1 MTYYLSQHSF
11 NIIILS
17 IVLGPLA
24 LIFLI
29 IVVSNE
35 KLNNLLNQAFAESR
49 NPLLVVV
56 TILICTLLLVT
67 LCCMAVHPYDSFEDY
82 DVFED
87 YTDISAAVTAAEI
100 RTCKLIARADTF
112 LESDVGNKGMET
124 DEEGN
129 SKSTPMHR
137 EYVLTAQRAAR
148 APANNNIVECGIVP
162 AVDID
167 VRLTR
172 LEATLRQFVSP
183 VLLRTFDSGMNSSM
197 ACTVTRI
204 PCHEQM
210 ALFTNDKKRPI
221 DESMFVWTSEPK
233 GDSKIRLTNIVEAL
247 NCYEKRILNPLDEK
261 VARMKRGDLSD
272 CEKKNAS
279 KSKKD

>member
-29 IVVSNE
+29 VVGSNE
-35 KLNNLLNQAFAESR
+35 KLNNLLNRAFAESR

-82 DVFED
+82 S
-87 YTDISAAVTAAEI
+87 DISAAVTAAEI
-100 RTCKLIARADTF
+100 RTCKLIARADIF
-112 LESDVGNKGMET
+112 LESDIGGKGMET

-148 APANNNIVECGIVP
+148 APANNNIVECGMVS
-162 AVDID
+162 AADID

-221 DESMFVWTSEPK
+221 DESMFMWTSDPK
-233 GDSKIRLTNIVEAL
+233 GDPNNRLTNIVEAL

-261 VARMKRGDLSD
+261 VARMKRGDLSE
-272 CEKKNAS
+272 CEKKNAA

>member
-29 IVVSNE
+29 VVGSDE
-35 KLNNLLNQAFAESR
+35 KLNNLLNRAFAESR

-67 LCCMAVHPYDSFEDY
+67 LCCMAVHPYDG
-82 DVFED
+82 FED
-87 YTDISAAVTAAEI
+87 YTNISAAVTAAEI
-100 RTCKLIARADTF
+100 RTCKLIARADIF
-112 LESDVGNKGMET
+112 LESDVGGKGMET

-148 APANNNIVECGIVP
+148 APANNNIVECGMVS
-162 AVDID
+162 AADID

-221 DESMFVWTSEPK
+221 DESMFMWTSDPK
-233 GDSKIRLTNIVEAL
+233 GDPKNRLTNIVEAL

-261 VARMKRGDLSD
+261 VARMKRGDLSE
-272 CEKKNAS
+272 CEKKNAA

>member
-29 IVVSNE
+29 VVGSDE
-35 KLNNLLNQAFAESR
+35 KLNNLLNRAFAESR

-82 DVFED
+82 S
-87 YTDISAAVTAAEI
+87 DISAAVTAAEI

-112 LESDVGNKGMET
+112 LESDVGGKGMET

-148 APANNNIVECGIVP
+148 APANNNIVECGMVS
-162 AVDID
+162 AADID

-210 ALFTNDKKRPI
+210 ALFANDKKRPI
-221 DESMFVWTSEPK
+221 DESMFIWTSDPK
-233 GDSKIRLTNIVEAL
+233 GDPKNRLTNIVEAL

-261 VARMKRGDLSD
+261 VARMKRGDLSE
-272 CEKKNAS
+272 CEKKNAA

>member
-29 IVVSNE
+29 VVGSDE
-35 KLNNLLNQAFAESR
+35 KLNNLLNRAFAESR

-67 LCCMAVHPYDSFEDY
+67 LCCMAVHPYDG
-82 DVFED
+82 FED
-87 YTDISAAVTAAEI
+87 YTNISAAVTAAEI
-100 RTCKLIARADTF
+100 RTCKLIARADIF
-112 LESDVGNKGMET
+112 LESDIGGKGMET

-148 APANNNIVECGIVP
+148 APANNNIVECGMVS
-162 AVDID
+162 AADID

-221 DESMFVWTSEPK
+221 DESMFMWTSDPK
-233 GDSKIRLTNIVEAL
+233 GDPKNRLTNIVEAL

-261 VARMKRGDLSD
+261 VARMKRGDLSE
-272 CEKKNAS
+272 CEKKNAA

>member
-29 IVVSNE
+29 IVGSNE
-35 KLNNLLNQAFAESR
+35 KLNNLLNRAFAESR

-67 LCCMAVHPYDSFEDY
+67 LCCMAVHPYDG
-82 DVFED
+82 FED

-148 APANNNIVECGIVP
+148 APANNNIVECGMVS
-162 AVDID
+162 AADIE

-183 VLLRTFDSGMNSSM
+183 VLLQTFDSAMNSSM

-221 DESMFVWTSEPK
+221 DESMFMWTSDPK
-233 GDSKIRLTNIVEAL
+233 GDPKNRLSNIVEAL

-261 VARMKRGDLSD
+261 VARMKRGDLSE

-279 KSKKD
+279 KSKKG

>member
-1 MTYYLSQHSF
+1 
-11 NIIILS
+11 
-17 IVLGPLA
+17 
-24 LIFLI
+24 
-29 IVVSNE
+29 
-35 KLNNLLNQAFAESR
+35 
-49 NPLLVVV
+49 
-56 TILICTLLLVT
+56 
-67 LCCMAVHPYDSFEDY
+67 MAVHPYDSFEDY
-82 DVFED
+82 V
-87 YTDISAAVTAAEI
+87 DISAAITAVEI

-148 APANNNIVECGIVP
+148 APANNNIVECGMVST
-162 AVDID
+162 ADID

-204 PCHEQM
+204 PCYEQL

-221 DESMFVWTSEPK
+221 DESMFVWTSDPK
-233 GDSKIRLTNIVEAL
+233 GDPKNRLLNIVEAL
-247 NCYEKRILNPLDEK
+247 NCYEKRILIPLDEK

-272 CEKKNAS
+272 CEKKNAA

>member
-29 IVVSNE
+29 VVGSNE
-35 KLNNLLNQAFAESR
+35 KLNNLLNRAFAESR

-67 LCCMAVHPYDSFEDY
+67 LCCMAVHPYDG
-82 DVFED
+82 FED
-87 YTDISAAVTAAEI
+87 YTNISAAVTAAEI
-100 RTCKLIARADTF
+100 RTCKLIARADIF
-112 LESDVGNKGMET
+112 LESDIGGKGMET

-148 APANNNIVECGIVP
+148 APANNNIVECGMVS
-162 AVDID
+162 AADID

-221 DESMFVWTSEPK
+221 DESMFVWTSDPK
-233 GDSKIRLTNIVEAL
+233 GDPKNRLSNIVEAL
-247 NCYEKRILNPLDEK
+247 NCYEKRILIPLDEK

-272 CEKKNAS
+272 CEKKNAA

>member
-1 MTYYLSQHSF
+1 
-11 NIIILS
+11 
-17 IVLGPLA
+17 
-24 LIFLI
+24 
-29 IVVSNE
+29 
-35 KLNNLLNQAFAESR
+35 
-49 NPLLVVV
+49 
-56 TILICTLLLVT
+56 
-67 LCCMAVHPYDSFEDY
+67 MAVHPYDSFEDY
-82 DVFED
+82 I
-87 YTDISAAVTAAEI
+87 DISAAITAVEI
-100 RTCKLIARADTF
+100 RTCKLIARADIF

-137 EYVLTAQRAAR
+137 EYVLAAQRAAR
-148 APANNNIVECGIVP
+148 APANNNIVECGVVST
-162 AVDID
+162 ADID

-204 PCHEQM
+204 PCYEQL

-221 DESMFVWTSEPK
+221 DESMFVWTSDPK
-233 GDSKIRLTNIVEAL
+233 GDPKNRLSNIVEAL

-261 VARMKRGDLSD
+261 VARMKRGDLSE
-272 CEKKNAS
+272 CEKNNAA

>member
-24 LIFLI
+24 LIFLL
-29 IVVSNE
+29 VVGSDE
-35 KLNNLLNQAFAESR
+35 KLNNLLNRAFAESR

-56 TILICTLLLVT
+56 TILICTLLLVL

-82 DVFED
+82 V
-87 YTDISAAVTAAEI
+87 DISAAITAVEI

-148 APANNNIVECGIVP
+148 APANNNIVECGSANL

-204 PCHEQM
+204 PCYEQL

-221 DESMFVWTSEPK
+221 DESMFVWTSDPK
-233 GDSKIRLTNIVEAL
+233 GDPKNRLSNIVEAL
-247 NCYEKRILNPLDEK
+247 NCYEKRILIPLDEK

-272 CEKKNAS
+272 CEKKNAA

>member
-29 IVVSNE
+29 VVGSDE
-35 KLNNLLNQAFAESR
+35 KLNNLLNRAFAESR

-82 DVFED
+82 
-87 YTDISAAVTAAEI
+87 TDISAAVTAAEI

-112 LESDVGNKGMET
+112 LESDVGSKGMDT

-148 APANNNIVECGIVP
+148 APANNNIVECGMVS
-162 AVDID
+162 AADID

-210 ALFTNDKKRPI
+210 ALFANDKKRPI
-221 DESMFVWTSEPK
+221 DESMFMWTSDPK
-233 GDSKIRLTNIVEAL
+233 GDPKNRLTNIVEAL

-272 CEKKNAS
+272 CEKKNAA

>member
-24 LIFLI
+24 LIFLL
-29 IVVSNE
+29 VVGSDE
-35 KLNNLLNQAFAESR
+35 KLNNLLNRAFAESR

-56 TILICTLLLVT
+56 TILICTLLLVL

-82 DVFED
+82 
-87 YTDISAAVTAAEI
+87 TDISAAITAVEI
-100 RTCKLIARADTF
+100 RTCKLIARTDTF

-148 APANNNIVECGIVP
+148 APANNNIVECGSANL
-162 AVDID
+162 AVDVD

-204 PCHEQM
+204 PCHEQL

-221 DESMFVWTSEPK
+221 DESMFVWTSDPK
-233 GDSKIRLTNIVEAL
+233 GDPKNRLLNIVEAL
-247 NCYEKRILNPLDEK
+247 NCYEKRILIPLDEK

-272 CEKKNAS
+272 CEKKNAA

>member
-29 IVVSNE
+29 VVGSNE
-35 KLNNLLNQAFAESR
+35 KLNNLLNRAFAESR

-67 LCCMAVHPYDSFEDY
+67 LCCMAVHPYDG
-82 DVFED
+82 FED
-87 YTDISAAVTAAEI
+87 YTNISAAVTAAEI
-100 RTCKLIARADTF
+100 RTCKLIARADIF
-112 LESDVGNKGMET
+112 LESDIGGKGMET

-148 APANNNIVECGIVP
+148 APANNNIVECGMVS
-162 AVDID
+162 AADID

-221 DESMFVWTSEPK
+221 DESMFMWTSDPK
-233 GDSKIRLTNIVEAL
+233 GDPKNRLTNIVEAL

-261 VARMKRGDLSD
+261 VARMKRGDLSE
-272 CEKKNAS
+272 CEKKNAA

>member
-17 IVLGPLA
+17 IVLGPIA

-29 IVVSNE
+29 VVGSDE
-35 KLNNLLNQAFAESR
+35 KLNNLLNRAFAESR

-82 DVFED
+82 S
-87 YTDISAAVTAAEI
+87 DISAAVTAAEI

-112 LESDVGNKGMET
+112 LESDVGGKGMET

-148 APANNNIVECGIVP
+148 APANNNIVECGMVS
-162 AVDID
+162 AADID

-210 ALFTNDKKRPI
+210 ALFANDKKRPI
-221 DESMFVWTSEPK
+221 DESMFMWTSDPK
-233 GDSKIRLTNIVEAL
+233 GDPKNRLTNIVEAL

-261 VARMKRGDLSD
+261 VARMKRGDLSE
-272 CEKKNAS
+272 CEKKNAA

>member
-1 MTYYLSQHSF
+1 
-11 NIIILS
+11 
-17 IVLGPLA
+17 
-24 LIFLI
+24 
-29 IVVSNE
+29 
-35 KLNNLLNQAFAESR
+35 
-49 NPLLVVV
+49 
-56 TILICTLLLVT
+56 
-67 LCCMAVHPYDSFEDY
+67 MAVHPYDSFEDY
-82 DVFED
+82 S
-87 YTDISAAVTAAEI
+87 DISAAVTAAEI

-112 LESDVGNKGMET
+112 LESDVGGKGMET

-148 APANNNIVECGIVP
+148 APANNNIVECGMVS
-162 AVDID
+162 AADID

-210 ALFTNDKKRPI
+210 ALFANDKKRPI
-221 DESMFVWTSEPK
+221 DESMFIWTSDPK
-233 GDSKIRLTNIVEAL
+233 GDPKNRLTNIVEAL

-261 VARMKRGDLSD
+261 VARMKRGDLSE
-272 CEKKNAS
+272 CEKKNAA

>member
-17 IVLGPLA
+17 IVLGPIA

-29 IVVSNE
+29 VVGSNE
-35 KLNNLLNQAFAESR
+35 KLNNLLNRAFAESR

-82 DVFED
+82 S
-87 YTDISAAVTAAEI
+87 DISAAVTAAEI

-112 LESDVGNKGMET
+112 LESDVGGKGMET

-148 APANNNIVECGIVP
+148 APANNNIVECGMVS
-162 AVDID
+162 AADID

-210 ALFTNDKKRPI
+210 ALFANDKKRPI
-221 DESMFVWTSEPK
+221 DESMFMWTSDPK
-233 GDSKIRLTNIVEAL
+233 GDPKNRLTNIVEAL

-261 VARMKRGDLSD
+261 VARMKRGDLSE
-272 CEKKNAS
+272 CEKKNAA

>member
-29 IVVSNE
+29 IVGSNE
-35 KLNNLLNQAFAESR
+35 KLNNLLNRAFAESR

-67 LCCMAVHPYDSFEDY
+67 LCCMAVHPYDG
-82 DVFED
+82 FED

-112 LESDVGNKGMET
+112 LESDVGSKGMET

-148 APANNNIVECGIVP
+148 APANNNIVECGMVS
-162 AVDID
+162 AADIG

-221 DESMFVWTSEPK
+221 DESMFMWTSDPK
-233 GDSKIRLTNIVEAL
+233 GDPKNRLSNIVEAL

-261 VARMKRGDLSD
+261 VARMKRGDLSE

-279 KSKKD
+279 KSKKG

>member
-1 MTYYLSQHSF
+1 
-11 NIIILS
+11 
-17 IVLGPLA
+17 
-24 LIFLI
+24 
-29 IVVSNE
+29 
-35 KLNNLLNQAFAESR
+35 
-49 NPLLVVV
+49 
-56 TILICTLLLVT
+56 
-67 LCCMAVHPYDSFEDY
+67 MAVHPYDG
-82 DVFED
+82 FED
-87 YTDISAAVTAAEI
+87 YTNISAAVTAAEI
-100 RTCKLIARADTF
+100 RTCKLIARADIF
-112 LESDVGNKGMET
+112 LESDIGGKGMET

-148 APANNNIVECGIVP
+148 APANNNIVECGMVS
-162 AVDID
+162 AADID

-221 DESMFVWTSEPK
+221 DESMFMWTSDPK
-233 GDSKIRLTNIVEAL
+233 GDPNNRLTNIVEAL

-261 VARMKRGDLSD
+261 VARMKRGDLSE
-272 CEKKNAS
+272 CEKKNAA

>member
-17 IVLGPLA
+17 IVLGPIA

-29 IVVSNE
+29 VVGSNE
-35 KLNNLLNQAFAESR
+35 KLNNLLNRAFAESR

-82 DVFED
+82 S
-87 YTDISAAVTAAEI
+87 DISAAVTAAEI

-112 LESDVGNKGMET
+112 LESDVGGKGMET

-148 APANNNIVECGIVP
+148 APANNNIVECGMVS
-162 AVDID
+162 AADID

-210 ALFTNDKKRPI
+210 ALFANDKKRPI
-221 DESMFVWTSEPK
+221 DESMFIWTSDPK
-233 GDSKIRLTNIVEAL
+233 GDPKNRLTNIVEAL

-261 VARMKRGDLSD
+261 VARMKRGDLSE
-272 CEKKNAS
+272 CEKKNAA

>member
-29 IVVSNE
+29 VVGSDE
-35 KLNNLLNQAFAESR
+35 KLNNLLNRAFAESR

-67 LCCMAVHPYDSFEDY
+67 LCCMAVHPYDG
-82 DVFED
+82 FED
-87 YTDISAAVTAAEI
+87 YTDINAAVTAAEI
-100 RTCKLIARADTF
+100 RTCKLIARADIF
-112 LESDVGNKGMET
+112 LESDVGGKGMET

-148 APANNNIVECGIVP
+148 APANNNIVECGMVS
-162 AVDID
+162 AADID

-221 DESMFVWTSEPK
+221 DESMFMWTSDPK
-233 GDSKIRLTNIVEAL
+233 GDPKNRLTNIVEAL

-261 VARMKRGDLSD
+261 VARMKRGDLSE
-272 CEKKNAS
+272 CEKKNAE

>member
-29 IVVSNE
+29 VVGSDE
-35 KLNNLLNQAFAESR
+35 KLNNLLNRAFAESR

-82 DVFED
+82 S
-87 YTDISAAVTAAEI
+87 DISAAVTAAEI

-112 LESDVGNKGMET
+112 LESDVGGKGMET

-148 APANNNIVECGIVP
+148 APANNNIVECGMVS
-162 AVDID
+162 AADID

-210 ALFTNDKKRPI
+210 ALFANDKKRPI
-221 DESMFVWTSEPK
+221 DESMFMWTSDPK
-233 GDSKIRLTNIVEAL
+233 GDPKNRLTNIVEAL

-272 CEKKNAS
+272 CEKKNAA

>member
-17 IVLGPLA
+17 IVLGPIA

-29 IVVSNE
+29 VVGSNE
-35 KLNNLLNQAFAESR
+35 KLNNLLNRAFAESR

-67 LCCMAVHPYDSFEDY
+67 LCCMAVHPYDSFVDY
-82 DVFED
+82 S
-87 YTDISAAVTAAEI
+87 DISAAVTAAEI

-112 LESDVGNKGMET
+112 LESDVGGKGMET

-148 APANNNIVECGIVP
+148 APANNNIVECGMVS
-162 AVDID
+162 AADID
-167 VRLTR
+167 ERLTR

-210 ALFTNDKKRPI
+210 ALFANDKKRPI
-221 DESMFVWTSEPK
+221 DESMFIWTSDPK
-233 GDSKIRLTNIVEAL
+233 GDPKNRLTNIVEAL

-261 VARMKRGDLSD
+261 VARMKRGDLSE
-272 CEKKNAS
+272 CEKKNAA

>member
-17 IVLGPLA
+17 IVLGPIA

-29 IVVSNE
+29 VVGSNE
-35 KLNNLLNQAFAESR
+35 KLNNLLNRAFAESR

-82 DVFED
+82 S
-87 YTDISAAVTAAEI
+87 DISAAVTAAEI

-112 LESDVGNKGMET
+112 LESDVGSKGMET

-148 APANNNIVECGIVP
+148 APANNNIVECGMVS
-162 AVDID
+162 AADID

-210 ALFTNDKKRPI
+210 ALFANDKKRPI
-221 DESMFVWTSEPK
+221 DESMFIWTSDPK
-233 GDSKIRLTNIVEAL
+233 GDPKNRLTNIVEAL

-261 VARMKRGDLSD
+261 VARMKRGDLSE
-272 CEKKNAS
+272 CEKKNAA